1 MDTLA
6 IGMFAGGLT
15 LGLAVGLGYAFLRQ
29 RSERDL
35 HDTFARLSADVL
47 RQNTE
52 QFLHLAGET
61 LSKQTQSGEKD
72 LDGKKQLIDGTLTAM
87 KGELDKVQK
96 LMTELERDRHQKFG
110 QLSEELKRTAAQTEK
125 LQETAAH
132 LRAALAN
139 TKVRGQWGE
148 RMAEDVLRM
157 AGFIEGINYHK
168 QKTLENAGGRPDYTF
183 ALPHGQVVN
192 MDVKFPFDSY
202 LRYLEADSDIERQA
216 HKDQFLR
223 DVRDRV
229 KELTK
234 RGYIDTAG
242 EQTLDYV
249 LLFIPNEQVYA
260 FVHEVDPTLLDEALK
275 NKVILCSPVT
285 LYAVLAVIRQAM
297 DNFRLERTA
306 GEILRVLGDFKS
318 QWGKFTEVMDKVG
331 QRIDSAQKEFQLL
344 STTRTRMLERQLDKI
359 DELQH
364 HQADD
369 TQPDSPLTRLAA
381 GNDKP
386 V

>member
-1 MDTLA
+1 ME
-6 IGMFAGGLT
+6 MFPALLFVAGLV
-15 LGLAVGLGYAFLRQ
+15 LGLATGFGYAFWRQ
-29 RSERDL
+29 RALSTMQDA
-35 HDTFARLSADVL
+35 FARLSADVL

-52 QFLHLAGET
+52 QFLHLANET
-61 LSKQTQSGEKD
+61 LSKQTQTGEKD
-72 LDGKKQLIDGTLTAM
+72 LDGKKQLIDGTLVAM
-87 KGELDKVQK
+87 KAELDKVQT
-96 LMTELERDRHQKFG
+96 MMNTLEKDRHQKFG
-110 QLSEELKRTAAQTEK
+110 QLSDELKRAAQQTDK
-125 LQETAAH
+125 LQETANH

-139 TKVRGQWGE
+139 TKARGQWGE

-183 ALPHGQVVN
+183 NLPHGQMVN

-202 LRYLEADSDIERQA
+202 LRYLEAGSDMERQA
-216 HKDQFLR
+216 HKEQFLR
-223 DVRDRV
+223 DARDRV

-234 RGYIDTAG
+234 RGYIDAAG
-242 EQTLDYV
+242 DTTLDYV

-260 FVHEVDPTLLDEALK
+260 FLHEMDPNLLDEALK
-275 NKVILCSPVT
+275 NKVILCSPIT

-306 GEILRVLGDFKS
+306 GEILRVLGDFRS

-331 QRIDSAQKEFQLL
+331 QRLDSAQKEFQTLA
-344 STTRTRMLERQLDKI
+344 TTRTRMLERQLDKI

-364 HQADD
+364 HEGEAQAD
-369 TQPDSPLTRLAA
+369 TPLTRLAA
-381 GNDKP
+381 SNDKP